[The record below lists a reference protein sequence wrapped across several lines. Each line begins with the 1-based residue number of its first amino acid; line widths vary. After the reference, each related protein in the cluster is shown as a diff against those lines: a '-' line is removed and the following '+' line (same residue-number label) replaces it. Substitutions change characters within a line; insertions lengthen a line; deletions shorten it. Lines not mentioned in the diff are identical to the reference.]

1 MLSLEVPMTVFGE
14 WEMRSELAAIREAER
29 RREWAEHRET
39 MRTSDPWNDPVP
51 VSEDDHESVESS

>member
-1 MLSLEVPMTVFGE
+1 MTVFGE

-39 MRTSDPWNDPVP
+39 MRASDPWNDPVP